1 LREGDGPSSRG
12 AFATGLLLCVC
23 SGLLSGT
30 LNFSYAF
37 GTEVLRHAREMGASA
52 AWASNAIAAPATSGG
67 FLANLLYCGYK
78 LMRNKS
84 TRLYWPAGTRWNWG
98 LGASMGVL
106 WFAGL
111 ALYGFGAS
119 HMGSLG
125 ANLGWTLLMG
135 TIVLTSNASG
145 YISGEW
151 SGAGRRPRLILGAG
165 LAIILFALCILAMA
179 QAA

>member
-1 LREGDGPSSRG
+1 
-12 AFATGLLLCVC
+12 
-23 SGLLSGT
+23 
-30 LNFSYAF
+30 
-37 GTEVLRHAREMGASA
+37 
-52 AWASNAIAAPATSGG
+52 
-67 FLANLLYCGYK
+67 
-78 LMRNKS
+78 
-84 TRLYWPAGTRWNWG
+84 
-98 LGASMGVL
+98 
-106 WFAGL
+106 
-111 ALYGFGAS
+111 
-119 HMGSLG
+119 MGSLG